1 MKVSAYIRTNKRL
14 SMEQPQRVCF
24 RVSDGKTDIKAASDL
39 MIAPAL
45 WDAERWGHL
54 QKCVDSVKQ

>member
-1 MKVSAYIRTNKRL
+1 
-14 SMEQPQRVCF
+14 MEQPQRVCF
-24 RVSDGKTDIKAASDL
+24 RVRDGKTDIKAASDL